1 MDQPTP
7 FPETEARE
15 YRAWLTFWAQLAVLA
30 VLAIVGIHFAGQA
43 DEPGDYAIGLILAVA
58 AIGLAVLRIKM
69 RLDGDAGAWG
79 SLLLVDNMPSLMLA
93 IVLFTLLA
101 LAGLIVGGT
110 HRSASVQDGG
120 LALFVV
126 SVLLVFLSMKRFFD
140 LQEAHR

>member
-7 FPETEARE
+7 FPESEARE
-15 YRAWLTFWAQLAVLA
+15 YRAWLAFWVQLAVLA
-30 VLAIVGIHFAGQA
+30 FLAIVGLYFAGQA
-43 DEPGDYAIGLILAVA
+43 DEPGDYTIGLILTAA

-79 SLLLVDNMPSLMLA
+79 SLLLVDNMPSLVLA
-93 IVLFTLLA
+93 IVLFTVLG

-140 LQEAHR
+140 LQEAGR